1 MKKLLERQD
10 RFAPRGVVRS
20 DKSAGQL
27 RGYGATDQQLF
38 VGDILREGGE
48 GVLKRA
54 MEGADALVRGWPLCC
69 GEGHYVVVCG
79 MGRVRGGS
87 IGRGGEACSRP

>member
-10 RFAPRGVVRS
+10 RFSPRGVVRS

-54 MEGADALVRGWPLCC
+54 MEGADALVSERMCALRGRF
-69 GEGHYVVVCG
+69 G
-79 MGRVRGGS
+79 MGGCGTRY
-87 IGRGGEACSRP
+87 

>member
-48 GVLKRA
+48 DVLKRA
-54 MEGADALVRGWPLCC
+54 MEGADALVRGGTVWRC
-69 GEGHYVVVCG
+69 VVMG
-79 MGRVRGGS
+79 MG
-87 IGRGGEACSRP
+87 